1 MTRESIFQIIVEHIR
16 EVLPELAGKQ
26 ITQEDSLRE
35 LGANSVD
42 RMEIL
47 VSVMQTLG
55 VKIPM
60 IKFGKASNIGDLVHI
75 FQEGN

>member
-16 EVLPELAGKQ
+16 EVLPELAGEQ
-26 ITQEDSLRE
+26 ITLEDSLRE

-47 VSVMQTLG
+47 VSVMQSLG

-60 IKFGKASNIGDLVHI
+60 VNFGKASNIGDLVRI